1 MPDPAFLAY
10 RSSLDAYRT
19 RTTITANKMAA
30 YLDAALRDNREARA
44 ADLPLVSLDDFF
56 VFERLRSLRQVE
68 DGALAQRF
76 LIEPLAGTFENE
88 WISCPNFLV
97 RRLRK
102 ASTHA
107 GA

>member
-1 MPDPAFLAY
+1 
-10 RSSLDAYRT
+10 
-19 RTTITANKMAA
+19 
-30 YLDAALRDNREARA
+30 
-44 ADLPLVSLDDFF
+44 
-56 VFERLRSLRQVE
+56 
-68 DGALAQRF
+68 

-102 ASTHA
+102 AAPHV